1 MKYRELLELYDKK
14 KLPEEL
20 QKKVEQDIERQE
32 AISEY
37 LFEKDELGEELHVEY
52 NQSEEYDKTEQ
63 FAGMIKKSI
72 RKAFIKMGIITGSI
86 VIVIVCLILFVFP
99 NIVSLFYYDPGK
111 EIFENTNQ
119 MSLDLRVYT
128 EFKIPGYVRDNVVV
142 RDKGYGNYDINI
154 YQNVSYNGKFTN
166 IAGALNK
173 GNLNL
178 YDMNLLNPPH
188 DNVFAWFQLEDLKE
202 QSLREIEAAGKEM
215 FFSGGTREQATE
227 ALQGLEENVK
237 YVFYATL
244 DKMVDYN
251 EFVKF
256 KKEKNSYANWCAVY
270 TGGRIQN
277 LGIECEL
284 LRSCNLGWDTKE
296 YPEMIIWNHDEE
308 TQPLENKIEN
318 TEVMQTHFESMLRY
332 MGEQE
337 SFLKMMN
344 ETSEIYKEAAEYIE
358 ENGMLIYGY
367 SGIAKKEELLK
378 MNEWSEIY
386 AIEVSELR

>member
-37 LFEKDELGEELHVEY
+37 LFEKDELCEELHVEY
-52 NQSEEYDKTEQ
+52 NQGEEHDKTEQ
-63 FAGMIKKSI
+63 FAGMIRKSI

-128 EFKIPGYVRDNVVV
+128 ELKIPGYVRDNVVV
-142 RDKGYGNYDINI
+142 RDNGYGNYDINI
-154 YQNVSYNGKFTN
+154 YQDVSYNGKFTN
-166 IAGALNK
+166 IAGTLNR

-178 YDMNLLNPPH
+178 YDMNLLNPPQG
-188 DNVFAWFQLEDLKE
+188 NVFAWFQVEDWKE
-202 QSLREIEAAGKEM
+202 QSLREIEAAGKKIYST
-215 FFSGGTREQATE
+215 SGNREQATE

-244 DKMVDYN
+244 DKMVTYDAFIN
-251 EFVKF
+251 L
-256 KKEKNSYANWCAVY
+256 KKEKNLYDHWCAVY
-270 TGGRIQN
+270 TGGTIQN
-277 LGIECEL
+277 LGVQCNL
-284 LRSCNLGWDTKE
+284 LKSCNLKWDIKE
-296 YPEMIIWNHDEE
+296 YPELIVWNQDEE
-308 TQPLENKIEN
+308 TKPLEEKIEN

-337 SFLKMMN
+337 SFLNMMN
-344 ETSEIYKEAAEYIE
+344 ETAETYKEAAEYIK

-367 SGIAKKEELLK
+367 SGIATKEELLK

>member
-37 LFEKDELGEELHVEY
+37 LFEKDELCEELHVEY
-52 NQSEEYDKTEQ
+52 NQGEEHDKTEQ
-63 FAGMIKKSI
+63 FAGMIRKSI

-128 EFKIPGYVRDNVVV
+128 ELKIPGYVRDNVVV
-142 RDKGYGNYDINI
+142 RDNGYGNYDINI
-154 YQNVSYNGKFTN
+154 YQDVSYNGKFTN
-166 IAGALNK
+166 IAGTLNR

-178 YDMNLLNPPH
+178 YDMNLLNPPQG
-188 DNVFAWFQLEDLKE
+188 NVFAWFQVEDWKE
-202 QSLREIEAAGKEM
+202 QSLREIEAAGKKIYST
-215 FFSGGTREQATE
+215 SGNREQATE

-244 DKMVDYN
+244 DKMVTYDAFIN
-251 EFVKF
+251 L
-256 KKEKNSYANWCAVY
+256 KKEKNLYDHWCAVY
-270 TGGRIQN
+270 TGGTIQN
-277 LGIECEL
+277 LGVQCNL
-284 LRSCNLGWDTKE
+284 LKSCNLKWDIKE
-296 YPEMIIWNHDEE
+296 YPELIVWNQDEE
-308 TQPLENKIEN
+308 TKPLEEKIEN

-332 MGEQE
+332 MGEQD
-337 SFLKMMN
+337 SFLNMMN
-344 ETSEIYKEAAEYIE
+344 ETDETYKEAAEYIE

-367 SGIAKKEELLK
+367 SGIATKEELLK

>member
-37 LFEKDELGEELHVEY
+37 LFEKDELCEELHVEY
-52 NQSEEYDKTEQ
+52 NQGEGHDKTEQ
-63 FAGMIKKSI
+63 FAGMIRKSI

-128 EFKIPGYVRDNVVV
+128 ELKIPGYVRDNVVV
-142 RDKGYGNYDINI
+142 RDNGYGNYDINI
-154 YQNVSYNGKFTN
+154 YQDVSYNGKFTN
-166 IAGALNK
+166 IAGTLNR

-178 YDMNLLNPPH
+178 YDMNLLNPPQG
-188 DNVFAWFQLEDLKE
+188 NVFAWFQVEDWKE
-202 QSLREIEAAGKEM
+202 QSLREIEAAGKKIYST
-215 FFSGGTREQATE
+215 SGNREQATE

-244 DKMVDYN
+244 DKMVTYDAFIN
-251 EFVKF
+251 L
-256 KKEKNSYANWCAVY
+256 KKEKNLYDHWCAVY
-270 TGGRIQN
+270 TGGTIQN
-277 LGIECEL
+277 LGVQCNL
-284 LRSCNLGWDTKE
+284 LKSCNLKWDIKE
-296 YPEMIIWNHDEE
+296 YPELIVWNQDEE
-308 TQPLENKIEN
+308 TKPLEEKIEN

-337 SFLKMMN
+337 SFLNMMN
-344 ETSEIYKEAAEYIE
+344 ETAETYKEAAEYIE

-367 SGIAKKEELLK
+367 SGIATKEELLK